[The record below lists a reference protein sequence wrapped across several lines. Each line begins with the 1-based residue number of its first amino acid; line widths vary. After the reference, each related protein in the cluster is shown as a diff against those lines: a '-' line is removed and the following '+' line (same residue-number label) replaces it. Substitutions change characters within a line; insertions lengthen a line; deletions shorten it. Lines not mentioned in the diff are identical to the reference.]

1 MLRIT
6 DSLRLAGTKLRVR
19 RIRLSITVVVSG
31 LLFAALLAGLTMLM
45 GAQRSV
51 EEFDRGSLNSRYL
64 VAQTAIRP
72 NNIEFTS
79 SLTARAEA
87 ERTQMIKDK
96 QALAARLGLPYD
108 PKSEP
113 PIMQSFPDSQPYP
126 NDQSVIVQRLIR
138 QETAKLPRLTA
149 DAQWQFART
158 HGAVRQFS
166 IQSIAA
172 NGMLNYMERGI
183 ESFDDKRQQN
193 NQPTPLEEF
202 KQQFGSITTI
212 DQSLLGG
219 YLLASASAK
228 PSEIPL
234 IIRYQDAET
243 LLGLKPLDKN
253 ASNDTQLAR
262 LKELRQKAGQLTFS
276 ACYRNPASQELLQT
290 AKQQIQAAANQAK
303 KPSAD
308 YVKPD
313 REYAMPSAD
322 SCAAPAVV
330 KDNRSAETRR
340 TEANQRQ
347 FDQTF
352 GSAQP
357 EPAQAKFT
365 FRVVG
370 LMPDGIEAAQ
380 SDIGSFLQQFL
391 SARLSYTWIMPRGP
405 MTTSAQTALESTI
418 QTANND
424 QGGAN
429 REETLAIYEF
439 SDPNKARSYLAAAS
453 CGEGASGG
461 TGATD
466 LFAQPEP
473 AAEASKT
480 QKSNK
485 SICLPHYVVFASPTG
500 SNSLV
505 NYDAMERLRPII
517 MWTFIGVT
525 IIAAFILLIIISRTI
540 ADSRKESAVFRALG
554 ATRLDISQIYFVYTM
569 IVALLTALFSIAA
582 GLIVVYIADNLLA
595 GQITATLRI
604 AMTPKDLATTFHFWT
619 IDWTIIGAVAL
630 SIIAA
635 AVLAC
640 LIPLIRNTRRNPIKD
655 MRDE

>member
-79 SLTARAEA
+79 NLTARAEA

-113 PIMQSFPDSQPYP
+113 PIMQSFPDSPPYP
-126 NDQSVIVQRLIR
+126 NSQSVVVQRIIR
-138 QETAKLPRLTA
+138 EELTKLPRLTA

-158 HGAVRQFS
+158 RGAVRQFS

-183 ESFDDKRQQN
+183 ESFDDKRQKN

-234 IIRYQDAET
+234 IIRYQDAEA

-308 YVKPD
+308 YIKPD

-330 KDNRSAETRR
+330 KDNRSAEAKR

-391 SARLSYTWIMPRGP
+391 STRLSYTWIMPRGS
-405 MTTSAQTALESTI
+405 MTTAAQTAFESTI

-424 QGGAN
+424 QGNAN

-453 CGEGASGG
+453 CGE
-461 TGATD
+461 GATD

-505 NYDAMERLRPII
+505 NYDAMERLKPII

-569 IVALLTALFSIAA
+569 IVALLTALFSVTA

-595 GQITATLRI
+595 SQITTTLRI
-604 AMTPKDLATTFHFWT
+604 AMTPKDLTTTFHFWT
-619 IDWTIIGAVAL
+619 IDWTVIGAVAL

>member
-79 SLTARAEA
+79 NLTARAEA

-113 PIMQSFPDSQPYP
+113 PIMQSFPDSPPYP
-126 NDQSVIVQRLIR
+126 NNQSIIVQRLIR

-149 DAQWQFART
+149 DSQWQFART
-158 HGAVRQFS
+158 RGAVRQFS
-166 IQSIAA
+166 IQSIAT

-219 YLLASASAK
+219 YLLAGASAK

-234 IIRYQDAET
+234 IIRYQDAEA

-253 ASNDTQLAR
+253 ASNDTQLSR
-262 LKELRQKAGQLTFS
+262 LKELRQKARQLTFS

-308 YVKPD
+308 YIKPD

-330 KDNRSAETRR
+330 KDNRSAEARR

-370 LMPDGIEAAQ
+370 LMPDGIEATQ

-391 SARLSYTWIMPRGP
+391 STRLSYTWIMPRGS
-405 MTTSAQTALESTI
+405 MTTAAQTAFESTI

-424 QGGAN
+424 QGNAN

-461 TGATD
+461 TEITD
-466 LFAQPEP
+466 LSAQPEP
-473 AAEASKT
+473 AEVSKT

-505 NYDAMERLRPII
+505 NYDAMERLKPII

-569 IVALLTALFSIAA
+569 IVALLTALFSVTA

-595 GQITATLRI
+595 SQITTTLRI
-604 AMTPKDLATTFHFWT
+604 AMTPKDLTTTFHFWT
-619 IDWTIIGAVAL
+619 IDWTVIGAVAL

>member
-79 SLTARAEA
+79 NLTARAEA

-158 HGAVRQFS
+158 RGAVRQFS
-166 IQSIAA
+166 IQSIAT

-202 KQQFGSITTI
+202 KQQFGSMTTI

-219 YLLASASAK
+219 YLLAGASAK

-234 IIRYQDAET
+234 IIRYQDAEA

-276 ACYRNPASQELLQT
+276 ACYRNPASRALLQT

-313 REYAMPSAD
+313 REYAMPPAD

-330 KDNRSAETRR
+330 KDNRSAEAKR

-370 LMPDGIEAAQ
+370 LMPDGIKATQ

-391 SARLSYTWIMPRGP
+391 STRLAYAWIMPRGP
-405 MTTSAQTALESTI
+405 MTTAAQTALESTI

-429 REETLAIYEF
+429 RDETLAIYEF

-453 CGEGASGG
+453 CGEGNSGG
-461 TGATD
+461 TEITD
-466 LFAQPEP
+466 LSAQPEP
-473 AAEASKT
+473 TEASKT

-505 NYDAMERLRPII
+505 NYDAMERLKPII

-595 GQITATLRI
+595 SQITATLRI

>member
-51 EEFDRGSLNSRYL
+51 EEFDRGSLNNRYL

-79 SLTARAEA
+79 NLTARAEV

-96 QALAARLGLPYD
+96 QALAARLNLPYD

-126 NDQSVIVQRLIR
+126 NYQSPVVQKIIR
-138 QETAKLPRLTA
+138 EETTKLPRLTA
-149 DAQWQFART
+149 DAQWQFAHTR
-158 HGAVRQFS
+158 GAVRQFS

-219 YLLASASAK
+219 YLLAGASAK

-234 IIRYQDAET
+234 IIRYQDAEA

-308 YVKPD
+308 YIKPD

-330 KDNRSAETRR
+330 KDNRSAEAKR

-391 SARLSYTWIMPRGP
+391 STRLSYTWIMPRGS
-405 MTTSAQTALESTI
+405 MTTAAQTALESTI

-429 REETLAIYEF
+429 RDETLAIYEF

-461 TGATD
+461 TEITD
-466 LFAQPEP
+466 LSAQPEP
-473 AAEASKT
+473 AEVSKT

-505 NYDAMERLRPII
+505 NYDAIERLKPII

-554 ATRLDISQIYFVYTM
+554 ATRLDISQIYFVYTI

-582 GLIVVYIADNLLA
+582 GLIVVYIADNVFA
-595 GQITATLRI
+595 SQITTTLRI

-619 IDWTIIGAVAL
+619 IDWTVIGAVAL

>member
-79 SLTARAEA
+79 NLTARAEA

-96 QALAARLGLPYD
+96 QALAARLDLPYD

-158 HGAVRQFS
+158 RGAVRQFS

-219 YLLASASAK
+219 YLLAGASAK

-234 IIRYQDAET
+234 IIRYQDAEA

-313 REYAMPSAD
+313 REYAMPSANF
-322 SCAAPAVV
+322 CAAPTVI
-330 KDNRSAETRR
+330 KDNRSAETKR

-352 GSAQP
+352 GPAQP

-391 SARLSYTWIMPRGP
+391 SARLSYTWIMPRGS
-405 MTTSAQTALESTI
+405 MTTAAQTAFESTI

-424 QGGAN
+424 QGNAN

-439 SDPNKARSYLAAAS
+439 NDPNKARSYLAAAS
-453 CGEGASGG
+453 CGEGNSGG
-461 TGATD
+461 TEITD
-466 LFAQPEP
+466 LSAQPEP
-473 AAEASKT
+473 AEASKT

-505 NYDAMERLRPII
+505 NYDAMERLKPII

-595 GQITATLRI
+595 SQITATLRI

-619 IDWTIIGAVAL
+619 IDWTVIGAVAL

-655 MRDE
+655 MRYE

>member
-79 SLTARAEA
+79 NLTARAEA

-113 PIMQSFPDSQPYP
+113 PIMQSFPDSPPYP
-126 NDQSVIVQRLIR
+126 NSQSVVVQRIIR
-138 QETAKLPRLTA
+138 EELTKLPRLTA

-158 HGAVRQFS
+158 RGAVRQFS

-219 YLLASASAK
+219 YLLAGASAK

-234 IIRYQDAET
+234 IIRYQDAEV
-243 LLGLKPLDKN
+243 LLGLKPLDKD

-276 ACYRNPASQELLQT
+276 ACYRNPTSRALLQT

-313 REYAMPSAD
+313 REYAMPPAD
-322 SCAAPAVV
+322 SCAAPTVV
-330 KDNRSAETRR
+330 KDNRSAEAKR

-370 LMPDGIEAAQ
+370 LMPDGIKATQ

-391 SARLSYTWIMPRGP
+391 STRLSHTWIVPRGP
-405 MTTSAQTALESTI
+405 MATAAQTALESTI
-418 QTANND
+418 QTANNND

-429 REETLAIYEF
+429 RDETLAIYEF

-453 CGEGASGG
+453 CGEGA
-461 TGATD
+461 
-466 LFAQPEP
+466 AQPEP
-473 AAEASKT
+473 TGASKT

-505 NYDAMERLRPII
+505 NYDAMERLKPII

-595 GQITATLRI
+595 SQITATLRI

-619 IDWTIIGAVAL
+619 IDWMVIGAVAL

>member
-19 RIRLSITVVVSG
+19 RIRLAITVVVSG
-31 LLFAALLAGLTMLM
+31 LLFAALLAGLTILM

-79 SLTARAEA
+79 NLTARAEA

-158 HGAVRQFS
+158 RGAVQQFS

-219 YLLASASAK
+219 YLLAGASAK

-234 IIRYQDAET
+234 IIRYQDAEV

-276 ACYRNPASQELLQT
+276 ACYRNPTSRALLQT

-330 KDNRSAETRR
+330 KDNRSAEAKR

-391 SARLSYTWIMPRGP
+391 STRLSYTWIMPRGS
-405 MTTSAQTALESTI
+405 MTTAAQTALESTI

-429 REETLAIYEF
+429 RDETLAIYEF
-439 SDPNKARSYLAAAS
+439 SDPKKARSYLAAAS
-453 CGEGASGG
+453 CGEGA
-461 TGATD
+461 
-466 LFAQPEP
+466 AQPEP
-473 AAEASKT
+473 TGASKT

-485 SICLPHYVVFASPTG
+485 SICLPRYVVFASPTG

-525 IIAAFILLIIISRTI
+525 IIATFILLIIISRTI

-582 GLIVVYIADNLLA
+582 GLIVVYIADNVFA
-595 GQITATLRI
+595 SQITATLRI

-619 IDWTIIGAVAL
+619 IDWMVIGAVAL

>member
-51 EEFDRGSLNSRYL
+51 EEFDRGSLNNRYL

-79 SLTARAEA
+79 NLTARAEA

-113 PIMQSFPDSQPYP
+113 PIMQSFPDSPPYP
-126 NDQSVIVQRLIR
+126 NNQSIIVQRLIR

-158 HGAVRQFS
+158 HGAIRQFS

-202 KQQFGSITTI
+202 KQQFGSITAI

-219 YLLASASAK
+219 YLLAGASAK

-234 IIRYQDAET
+234 IIRYQDAEV

-253 ASNDTQLAR
+253 AGNDMQLAR

-313 REYAMPSAD
+313 REYAIPPAD
-322 SCAAPAVV
+322 SCAAPTVV
-330 KDNRSAETRR
+330 KDNRSAEAKR

-352 GSAQP
+352 GSTQS

-370 LMPDGIEAAQ
+370 LMPDDMKATQ

-391 SARLSYTWIMPRGP
+391 STRLSHTWIMPRGS
-405 MTTSAQTALESTI
+405 MTTAAQTALESTI
-418 QTANND
+418 QTATNND

-429 REETLAIYEF
+429 RDETLAIYEF

-453 CGEGASGG
+453 CGEGA
-461 TGATD
+461 
-466 LFAQPEP
+466 AQPEP
-473 AAEASKT
+473 AEASKT

-505 NYDAMERLRPII
+505 NYDAMERLKPII

-569 IVALLTALFSIAA
+569 IVALLTALFSITA
-582 GLIVVYIADNLLA
+582 GLIVVYIADNMFA
-595 GQITATLRI
+595 SQITATLRI

-619 IDWTIIGAVAL
+619 MDWMVIGAVAL

>member
-79 SLTARAEA
+79 NLTARAEA

-96 QALAARLGLPYD
+96 QALAARLGLSYD

-126 NDQSVIVQRLIR
+126 NYQSPVVQKIIR
-138 QETAKLPRLTA
+138 EETAKLPRLTVEK
-149 DAQWQFART
+149 QWQFART
-158 HGAVRQFS
+158 QGATRQFS
-166 IQSIAA
+166 VQSLSA
-172 NGMLNYMERGI
+172 NNTLNYMERGV

-219 YLLASASAK
+219 YLLAGASAK

-234 IIRYQDAET
+234 IIRYQDAEV

-262 LKELRQKAGQLTFS
+262 LKELRQKAGRMTFS

-330 KDNRSAETRR
+330 KDNRSAEAKR
-340 TEANQRQ
+340 TETNQRY

-391 SARLSYTWIMPRGP
+391 STRLSYTWIMPRGS
-405 MTTSAQTALESTI
+405 MTTAAQTALESTI

-424 QGGAN
+424 QGNAN

-453 CGEGASGG
+453 CGEGNSGG
-461 TGATD
+461 TEITD
-466 LFAQPEP
+466 LSAQPEP
-473 AAEASKT
+473 TEASKT

-505 NYDAMERLRPII
+505 NYDAMERLKPII

-595 GQITATLRI
+595 SQITATLRI

>member
-45 GAQRSV
+45 GAQRSI
-51 EEFDRGSLNSRYL
+51 EEFDRGSLNNRYL

-79 SLTARAEA
+79 DLTARAEA

-113 PIMQSFPDSQPYP
+113 PIMQSFPDSPPYP
-126 NDQSVIVQRLIR
+126 NNQSIIVQRLIR

-158 HGAVRQFS
+158 HGAIRQFS

-202 KQQFGSITTI
+202 KQQFGSITAI

-219 YLLASASAK
+219 YLLAGASAK

-234 IIRYQDAET
+234 IIRYQDAEV

-253 ASNDTQLAR
+253 AGNDMQLAR

-313 REYAMPSAD
+313 REYAIPPAD
-322 SCAAPAVV
+322 SCAAPTVV
-330 KDNRSAETRR
+330 KDNRSAEAKR

-352 GSAQP
+352 GSTQS

-370 LMPDGIEAAQ
+370 LMPDDMKATQ

-391 SARLSYTWIMPRGP
+391 STRLSHTWIMPRGS
-405 MTTSAQTALESTI
+405 MTTAAQTALESTI
-418 QTANND
+418 QTATNND

-429 REETLAIYEF
+429 RDETLAIYEF

-453 CGEGASGG
+453 CGEGA
-461 TGATD
+461 
-466 LFAQPEP
+466 AQPEP
-473 AAEASKT
+473 AEASKT

-505 NYDAMERLRPII
+505 NYDAMERLKPII

-569 IVALLTALFSIAA
+569 IVALLTALFSITA
-582 GLIVVYIADNLLA
+582 GLIVVYIADNMFA
-595 GQITATLRI
+595 SQITATLRI

-619 IDWTIIGAVAL
+619 MDWMVIGAVAL

>member
-6 DSLRLAGTKLRVR
+6 DSLRLADTKLRVR

-79 SLTARAEA
+79 DLTARAEA

-96 QALAARLGLPYD
+96 QALAARLGLSYD

-158 HGAVRQFS
+158 RGAVRQFA

-172 NGMLNYMERGI
+172 NGMLNYMERGL

-202 KQQFGSITTI
+202 KQQFGSITAI

-219 YLLASASAK
+219 YLLANASAK
-228 PSEIPL
+228 PNEIPL
-234 IIRYQDAET
+234 IIRYQDAEA

-276 ACYRNPASQELLQT
+276 ACYRSPASQELLQT

-330 KDNRSAETRR
+330 KDNRSAEAKR
-340 TEANQRQ
+340 TEANQRY

-391 SARLSYTWIMPRGP
+391 SARLSYTWIMPRGS
-405 MTTSAQTALESTI
+405 MTTAAQTALESTI

-424 QGGAN
+424 QGNAN

-453 CGEGASGG
+453 CGEGNSGG
-461 TGATD
+461 TEITD
-466 LFAQPEP
+466 LSAQPEP
-473 AAEASKT
+473 AEVSKT

-505 NYDAMERLRPII
+505 NYDAMERLKPIV

-595 GQITATLRI
+595 SQITATLRI

-619 IDWTIIGAVAL
+619 IDWMIIGAVAL

>member
-45 GAQRSV
+45 GAQQSV
-51 EEFDRGSLNSRYL
+51 EEFDRGSLNNRYL

-79 SLTARAEA
+79 NLAAHAEA

-113 PIMQSFPDSQPYP
+113 SIMQSFPDSQPYP

-158 HGAVRQFS
+158 RGAVRQFS

-219 YLLASASAK
+219 YLLAGASAK

-262 LKELRQKAGQLTFS
+262 LKELRQKARQLTFS

-308 YVKPD
+308 YIKPD

-330 KDNRSAETRR
+330 KDNRSAEARR
-340 TEANQRQ
+340 TEANQRY

-391 SARLSYTWIMPRGP
+391 STRLSYTWIMPRGS
-405 MTTSAQTALESTI
+405 MTTAAQTALESTI

-424 QGGAN
+424 QGNAN

-461 TGATD
+461 TEITD
-466 LFAQPEP
+466 LSAQPEP
-473 AAEASKT
+473 AEVSKT

-505 NYDAMERLRPII
+505 NYDAMERLKPII

-595 GQITATLRI
+595 SQITATLRI

-619 IDWTIIGAVAL
+619 IDWMVIGAVAL

>member
-113 PIMQSFPDSQPYP
+113 PIMQSFPDSPPYP
-126 NDQSVIVQRLIR
+126 NNQSVIVQRLIR

-149 DAQWQFART
+149 DAQWRFART
-158 HGAVRQFS
+158 RGAVRQFG

-172 NGMLNYMERGI
+172 NGMLNYMERGL

-193 NQPTPLEEF
+193 SQPTPLEEF
-202 KQQFGSITTI
+202 KQQFGNITAI

-219 YLLASASAK
+219 YLLAGANTK

-234 IIRYQDAET
+234 IIRYQDAEV

-253 ASNDTQLAR
+253 AGNDMQLAR

-322 SCAAPAVV
+322 SCAAPTVV
-330 KDNRSAETRR
+330 KDNRSAETKR
-340 TEANQRQ
+340 TEANQRY

-352 GSAQP
+352 GSVQP

-370 LMPDGIEAAQ
+370 LMPDGIKATQ

-391 SARLSYTWIMPRGP
+391 STRLAYTWIMPRGS
-405 MTTSAQTALESTI
+405 MTTAAQTALESTI

-429 REETLAIYEF
+429 RDETLAIYEF

-453 CGEGASGG
+453 CGEGNSGG
-461 TGATD
+461 TEITD
-466 LFAQPEP
+466 LSAQPEP
-473 AAEASKT
+473 AEASKT

-505 NYDAMERLRPII
+505 NYDAMERLKPII

-595 GQITATLRI
+595 SQITATLHI
-604 AMTPKDLATTFHFWT
+604 TMTPKDLATTFHFWT
-619 IDWTIIGAVAL
+619 IDWAIIGTVAL

>member
-45 GAQRSV
+45 GAQQSV
-51 EEFDRGSLNSRYL
+51 EEFDRGSLNNRYL

-79 SLTARAEA
+79 NLAAHAEA

-113 PIMQSFPDSQPYP
+113 SIMQSFPDSQPYP

-158 HGAVRQFS
+158 RGAVRQFS

-219 YLLASASAK
+219 YLLAGASAK

-262 LKELRQKAGQLTFS
+262 LKELRQKARQLTFS

-322 SCAAPAVV
+322 SCAAPTVI
-330 KDNRSAETRR
+330 KDNRSAEAKR

-370 LMPDGIEAAQ
+370 LMPDGIKATQ

-391 SARLSYTWIMPRGP
+391 STRLAYAWIMPRGP
-405 MTTSAQTALESTI
+405 MTTAAQTALESTI
-418 QTANND
+418 QTATNND
-424 QGGAN
+424 QGNAN

-453 CGEGASGG
+453 CGEGA
-461 TGATD
+461 
-466 LFAQPEP
+466 AQPEP
-473 AAEASKT
+473 TGASKT

-485 SICLPHYVVFASPTG
+485 SICLPRYVVFASPTG

-595 GQITATLRI
+595 SQITATLRI
-604 AMTPKDLATTFHFWT
+604 AMTPKDLATTFRFWT
-619 IDWTIIGAVAL
+619 IDWMVIGAVAL

>member
-79 SLTARAEA
+79 DLTARAEA

-113 PIMQSFPDSQPYP
+113 PIMQSFPDSPPYP
-126 NDQSVIVQRLIR
+126 NSQSVVVQRIIR
-138 QETAKLPRLTA
+138 EELTKLPRLTA

-158 HGAVRQFS
+158 RGAVRQFS

-172 NGMLNYMERGI
+172 NGMLNYMERGL

-193 NQPTPLEEF
+193 NQPTPLEKF

-219 YLLASASAK
+219 YLLAGAGAK
-228 PSEIPL
+228 PNEIPL

-308 YVKPD
+308 YIKPD

-330 KDNRSAETRR
+330 KDNRSAETKR

-370 LMPDGIEAAQ
+370 LMPDGIEATQ

-391 SARLSYTWIMPRGP
+391 STRLAYTWIMPRGS
-405 MTTSAQTALESTI
+405 MTTAAQTALESTI

-424 QGGAN
+424 QGNAN

-453 CGEGASGG
+453 CGEGA
-461 TGATD
+461 
-466 LFAQPEP
+466 AQPEP
-473 AAEASKT
+473 TGASKT
-480 QKSNK
+480 QKPNK
-485 SICLPHYVVFASPTG
+485 SICLPRYVVFASPTG

-569 IVALLTALFSIAA
+569 IVALLTALFSIGA

-595 GQITATLRI
+595 SQITATLRI

-630 SIIAA
+630 SIITA

>member
-149 DAQWQFART
+149 NAQWQFART
-158 HGAVRQFS
+158 RGAVRQFS

-202 KQQFGSITTI
+202 KQQFGSITAI

-219 YLLASASAK
+219 YLLANANAK

-234 IIRYQDAET
+234 IIRYQDAEA

-276 ACYRNPASQELLQT
+276 ACYRNPTSRALLQT

-322 SCAAPAVV
+322 SCAAPTVI
-330 KDNRSAETRR
+330 KDNRSAEAKR

-370 LMPDGIEAAQ
+370 LMPDGIKATQ

-391 SARLSYTWIMPRGP
+391 STRLAYAWIMPRGP
-405 MTTSAQTALESTI
+405 MTTAAQTALESTV

-424 QGGAN
+424 QGDAN
-429 REETLAIYEF
+429 RDETLAIYEF
-439 SDPNKARSYLAAAS
+439 SDPSKARSYLAAAS
-453 CGEGASGG
+453 CGEGA
-461 TGATD
+461 
-466 LFAQPEP
+466 AQPEP
-473 AAEASKT
+473 TGASKT
-480 QKSNK
+480 QKPDK

-505 NYDAMERLRPII
+505 NYDAMERLKPII

-554 ATRLDISQIYFVYTM
+554 ATPLDISQIYFVYTM

-595 GQITATLRI
+595 SQITATLRI

-619 IDWTIIGAVAL
+619 IDWMVIGAVAL

>member
-79 SLTARAEA
+79 NLTARAEA

-158 HGAVRQFS
+158 RGAVRQFS

-202 KQQFGSITTI
+202 KQQFSSITTI

-219 YLLASASAK
+219 YLLAGASAK

-234 IIRYQDAET
+234 IIRYQDAEA

-253 ASNDTQLAR
+253 ANNDTQLSR
-262 LKELRQKAGQLTFS
+262 LKELRQKARQLTFS

-290 AKQQIQAAANQAK
+290 AKQQIQAAANQTK

-330 KDNRSAETRR
+330 KDNRSAEAKR

-391 SARLSYTWIMPRGP
+391 SARLSYTWIMPRGS
-405 MTTSAQTALESTI
+405 MTTAAQTALESTI

-429 REETLAIYEF
+429 RDETLAIYEF

-453 CGEGASGG
+453 CGEGASGD
-461 TGATD
+461 TGDTN

-473 AAEASKT
+473 AEASKT

-505 NYDAMERLRPII
+505 NYDAMERLKPII

-569 IVALLTALFSIAA
+569 IVALLTALFSITA
-582 GLIVVYIADNLLA
+582 GLIVVYIADNVFA
-595 GQITATLRI
+595 SQITATLRI
-604 AMTPKDLATTFHFWT
+604 AMTPKDLATTFRFWT

>member
-45 GAQRSV
+45 GAQRSI

-79 SLTARAEA
+79 NLTARAEA

-158 HGAVRQFS
+158 RGAVRQFS

-172 NGMLNYMERGI
+172 NGMLNYMERGL

-193 NQPTPLEEF
+193 SQPTPLEEF

-219 YLLASASAK
+219 YLLTGANTK

-253 ASNDTQLAR
+253 ANNDTQLAR
-262 LKELRQKAGQLTFS
+262 LKELRQKARQLTFS

-313 REYAMPSAD
+313 HEYAMPSAD
-322 SCAAPAVV
+322 SCAAPTVV
-330 KDNRSAETRR
+330 KDNRSAEARR
-340 TEANQRQ
+340 TEANQRY

-391 SARLSYTWIMPRGP
+391 STRLSYTWIMPRGS
-405 MTTSAQTALESTI
+405 MTTAAQTALESTI

-424 QGGAN
+424 QGNAN
-429 REETLAIYEF
+429 RDETLAIYEF

-461 TGATD
+461 TEITD
-466 LFAQPEP
+466 LSAQPEP
-473 AAEASKT
+473 AEVSKT
-480 QKSNK
+480 QKFNK

-505 NYDAMERLRPII
+505 NYDAMERLKPII

-540 ADSRKESAVFRALG
+540 ADSRKEPAVFRALG

-595 GQITATLRI
+595 SQITATLRI

-619 IDWTIIGAVAL
+619 IDWAIIGAVAL